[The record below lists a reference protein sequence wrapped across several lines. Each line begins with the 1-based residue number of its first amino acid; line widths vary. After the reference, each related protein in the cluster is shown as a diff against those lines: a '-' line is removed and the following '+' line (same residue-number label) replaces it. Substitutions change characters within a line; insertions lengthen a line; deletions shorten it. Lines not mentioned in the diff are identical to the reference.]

1 MTKNKLKVLHVVGD
15 PAGGI
20 RKHIHD
26 IFGGLQGEF
35 DLYYV
40 TSQFGDKIFYNEL
53 PALMKLLSGYLPLNI
68 VKRPAVTDVFNIF
81 KIMKFIIKNKID
93 IIHGHGAKGG
103 MYARIAGKLLGCK
116 VVYTPHGGIVHDMF
130 SPLESF
136 IYRGVEKI
144 LCKFTDLII
153 FESKYTQKAFD
164 KRICCKKVKQVTNYN
179 GITPPNLKAKEFHFD
194 NTLKFGV
201 FGMLREEKG
210 PHLAYQVIKELLDE
224 QFNVELH
231 FFGEGEMKDTLIENI
246 HQDNLSGSIIIHGE
260 VDNVNEKMLGM
271 NFIVIPS
278 LFESFGYV
286 AVEAMFLGKPVISS
300 NVGGLVDVL
309 GVDRGF
315 IFEAGE
321 IVSMKTTILAAINSS
336 ESDIQQRIN
345 KAHAHVTHCFTLQRM
360 CEFLGA
366 EYHTLTHKEIKR

>member
-1 MTKNKLKVLHVVGD
+1 MTKEKLKVLHVVGD
-15 PAGGI
+15 PVGGI

-26 IFGGLQGEF
+26 IFGGLQNEL

-40 TSQFGDKIFYNEL
+40 TSQFGDKVFYNEL
-53 PALMKLLSGYLPLNI
+53 PALMKFLSGYLALDI
-68 VKRPAVTDVFNIF
+68 VKRPAITDIFNIF
-81 KIMKFIIKNKID
+81 KIIKFIKKNKID

-103 MYARIAGKLLGCK
+103 MYARIAGKLSGCK
-116 VVYTPHGGIVHDMF
+116 VVYTPHGGVVHDMF
-130 SPLESF
+130 RPFESF
-136 IYRGVEKI
+136 IYRSVEKI

-164 KRICCKKVKQVTNYN
+164 KRICCKKVQQVTNYN
-179 GITPPNLKAKEFHFD
+179 GIAPSSLKVKEFRFE

-231 FFGEGEMKDTLIENI
+231 FFGEGEMKSGLVENI
-246 HQDNLSGSIIIHGE
+246 HQDNLSKSIIIHGE
-260 VDNVNEKMLGM
+260 VDDVNDKMLGM
-271 NFIVIPS
+271 DFILIPS

-300 NVGGLVDVL
+300 NVGGLVDVI
-309 GVDRGF
+309 GADEGF

-321 IVSMKTTILAAINSS
+321 IISMKTTILSAMNSS
-336 ESDIQQRIN
+336 ESDIRQRVS
-345 KAHAHVTHCFTLQRM
+345 KAYIHVMNCFTLQRM
-360 CEFLGA
+360 CEFLDA
-366 EYHTLTHKEIKR
+366 EYHSLIHENIER